1 MPQIEGVNLRTANSN
16 LIRRALVATLAIT
29 SVIAPL
35 TAVEGAA
42 LTISGITQEEVG
54 YRPDCASQFGGT
66 TTGIGTSS
74 LLGRV
79 SLETNDCIIPID
91 DYFAFTGTMTFTV
104 SSGDELFADYSGFF
118 TPTVYPSIFTLTD
131 SIFNI
136 TGGTGSFRRATGGG
150 TLLGGQNILTG
161 YGLMQATGT
170 ISDYKKY
177 RDKSDRDESDRDKSG
192 PPFSNLRT
200 SSSIDDTAVMHGS
213 GDEVAAISLV
223 PDSLTLGD
231 YFYQDQSG
239 QLLAINEL
247 PTSGSLSLLGI
258 GLASIAVIRRRKLS
272 KARD

>member
-1 MPQIEGVNLRTANSN
+1 MRTANSN
-16 LIRRALVATLAIT
+16 LIRRALVATLTIT

-91 DYFAFTGTMTFTV
+91 DYFAFTGTMIFTV

-118 TPTVYPSIFTLTD
+118 TPTISPSIFTLTD

-136 TGGTGSFRRATGGG
+136 TGGTGSFRTATGGG
-150 TLLGGQNILTG
+150 TLLGGQNIQTG
-161 YGLMQATGT
+161 RGLMQATGT

-177 RDKSDRDESDRDKSG
+177 RDKSDRGESG
-192 PPFSNLRT
+192 PLFSNLGT

-247 PTSGSLSLLGI
+247 PESGSLSLLGI
-258 GLASIAVIRRRKLS
+258 GLAGLAVIRRRKLL

>member
-1 MPQIEGVNLRTANSN
+1 MKRHPQIEGVNLKTANSN
-16 LIRRALVATLAIT
+16 LIRRALVSTLAIA

-79 SLETNDCIIPID
+79 SFETNDCIIPID
-91 DYFAFTGTMTFTV
+91 DYFAFTGTMIFTV
-104 SSGDELFADYSGFF
+104 SSGNELFADYSGFF
-118 TPTVYPSIFTLTD
+118 TPTVYPSIFALTD

-177 RDKSDRDESDRDKSG
+177 RDKSDRDTSG

-200 SSSIDDTAVMHGS
+200 SSSIYDTAVMHGS
-213 GDEVAAISLV
+213 DDEVATVSLV

-247 PTSGSLSLLGI
+247 PESGSLSLLGI
-258 GLASIAVIRRRKLS
+258 GLVGLAAIRRRKLQ
-272 KARD
+272 KTCD